1 MRRDIFGLGTAQLV
15 VCALVLGGAGVVA
28 GLSFGAAA
36 VIGLALALSATA
48 VALQLL
54 EERGD
59 LGSAYGGRA
68 FAVLLFQDLSVV
80 GILALMPLLASAGG
94 ATDPAWLGEAAAS
107 TGKALAAIL
116 AVVLV
121 GRYGLNPFFRL
132 LAASGAREVMTA
144 AALLVVLGTALLME
158 QVGLSMAM
166 GAFLAG
172 ILLAESNFRH
182 QLEADIE
189 PFRGMLLGLFFMSVG
204 MSIDGS
210 LVREVWPALFGGTLA
225 AILVKVALVAGL
237 FRLFGSDTLG
247 ALRGAAV
254 LAPAGEFAFVLLPQ
268 AEDLGLPGGTA
279 TRFAVALAA
288 LTMLIGPMPPR
299 ASTS

>member
-1 MRRDIFGLGTAQLV
+1 M
-15 VCALVLGGAGVVA
+15 
-28 GLSFGAAA
+28 
-36 VIGLALALSATA
+36 IGIALALSATA

-80 GILALMPLLASAGG
+80 PHPGADAAARLGGRRRPTAS
-94 ATDPAWLGEAAAS
+94 WLGEAAIS

-210 LVREVWPALFGGTLA
+210 LVREVWPALFGA
-225 AILVKVALVAGL
+225 
-237 FRLFGSDTLG
+237 TLG
-247 ALRGAAV
+247 GDPGQGRPGRRPVPAVRLGHARGPARRGRAGAGGRIRLRAAAAGRGTRRSP
-254 LAPAGEFAFVLLPQ
+254 AP
-268 AEDLGLPGGTA
+268 TA

-288 LTMLIGPMPPR
+288 LTMLIGPIAAKGLDKLIERRTARTHARPGGARRPSSPR
-299 ASTS
+299 AARRGCW